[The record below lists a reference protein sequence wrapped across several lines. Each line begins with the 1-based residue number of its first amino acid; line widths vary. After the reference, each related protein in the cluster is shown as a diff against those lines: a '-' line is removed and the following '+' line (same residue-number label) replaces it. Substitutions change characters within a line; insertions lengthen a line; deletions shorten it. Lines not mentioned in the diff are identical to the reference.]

1 MSVFHHCDKIADTD
15 NLKGGKVYFHC
26 GSEVLVFWPHCY
38 GSMVRQNIMVAGGV
52 WWSKAAMVARN
63 KRETERKETG

>member
-1 MSVFHHCDKIADTD
+1 
-15 NLKGGKVYFHC
+15 
-26 GSEVLVFWPHCY
+26 
-38 GSMVRQNIMVAGGV
+38 MVRQNIMVAGGV